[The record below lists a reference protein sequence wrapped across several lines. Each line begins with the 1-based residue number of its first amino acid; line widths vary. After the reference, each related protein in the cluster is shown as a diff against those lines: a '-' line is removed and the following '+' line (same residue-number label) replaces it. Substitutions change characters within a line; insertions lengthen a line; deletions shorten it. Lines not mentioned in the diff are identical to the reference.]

1 MRIGNPFRK
10 YRFQPSISSRFAVRK
25 AVTIPPGV
33 LITCVKWSGVEFL
46 RARGCSMIRKTFVSG
61 AIVLVALPVITGC
74 SPTAGGAAAGGP
86 AVAAGTLPIMASGRA
101 LAFRANSTNSSEV
114 SSFTNLPFSRHEIT
128 QASILEKSA
137 PGGIRIEGSVDK
149 DPNPAVN
156 NFMNPALVTASSPD
170 TLQNGTQIAGMTDVK
185 GDVYFDG
192 GNFGDV
198 NASDES
204 TSLSSVSVYN
214 VYDNNN
220 FVEQIVMRHGT
231 TIRYREGADG
241 AGTATYAV
249 GYIGNNTTTMPG
261 SGQATYKG
269 FNESGTSV
277 FDNSGT
283 MEEMYLTGGTVELTA
298 DFGAGTVK
306 GGIKDGEL
314 TTYRNMLPVVLNN
327 AVTGLYIDA
336 NITGSEYTGT
346 AHLVDANNNAVG
358 TTQTNEAI
366 GAFFGDG
373 AAETAAAYVIEGNA
387 MLDGQNR
394 DYIMSGTIGAV
405 KK

>member
-1 MRIGNPFRK
+1 
-10 YRFQPSISSRFAVRK
+10 
-25 AVTIPPGV
+25 
-33 LITCVKWSGVEFL
+33 
-46 RARGCSMIRKTFVSG
+46 MIRKTFVSG
-61 AIVLVALPVITGC
+61 AIVLAALPGITGC
-74 SPTAGGAAAGGP
+74 SSTKGVAAAGGP
-86 AVAAGTLPIMASGRA
+86 AVAAGSLPIKASGKA
-101 LAFRANSTNSSEV
+101 LAFRTNSNNTSSV
-114 SSFTNLPFSRHEIT
+114 STFNNLPQSQQQIT

-149 DPNPAVN
+149 DPNPN
-156 NFMNPALVTASSPD
+156 NNQGQNPALVTASSPD
-170 TLQNGTQIAGMTDVK
+170 TLQNGTAIAGMKDVK
-185 GDVYFDG
+185 GAVYFEN
-192 GNFGDV
+192 GNFGDAQ
-198 NASDES
+198 ASNES
-204 TSLSSVSVYN
+204 TGLSSVGVYN
-214 VYDNNN
+214 VYKNNN
-220 FVEQIVMRHGT
+220 FVEQIVMKHGT
-231 TIRYREGADG
+231 TIRYREGADT

-277 FDNSGT
+277 FDNNGT
-283 MEEMYLTGGTVELTA
+283 MEQMGLSGGTVELTA

-306 GGIKDGEL
+306 GGIKDAQL
-314 TTYRNMLPVVLNN
+314 TTYRNSLPVVLNN
-327 AVTGLYIDA
+327 AVTGLHIDA
-336 NITGSEYTGT
+336 NITGSEYTGK
-346 AHLVDANNNAVG
+346 AQLVDAGNNAVG

-394 DYIMSGTIGAV
+394 DYILSGTIGAV